1 VHSVTYSLL
10 WVRCLFDLISI
21 SNFRG
26 KWPLSENFRK
36 CFSNEFT
43 FRDQIWWKSAVAKL
57 PKGRVVYQTKK
68 TRAPRDSSQPP
79 FLARMGRSC
88 PKFPKRCHPLTCP
101 RIPNL
106 VRIGCRL
113 PDLFRKDWSS
123 GPLVKMNGLRTLMT
137 STLWTTMS
145 EELCLNATSHFNPA
159 GEHRWAQESFA
170 VDMGPAATRL
180 DQESHIELPKKTS
193 GLCESWWWTHR
204 TYAKMNYL
212 WDFRICNNSQCFFF
226 LDNENYKLL
235 LTIPYRI
242 ENMA

>member
-1 VHSVTYSLL
+1 MTPKVKI
-10 WVRCLFDLISI
+10 F
-21 SNFRG
+21 
-26 KWPLSENFRK
+26 ENVFPDSSTGPNLQWRK
-36 CFSNEFT
+36 L
-43 FRDQIWWKSAVAKL
+43 AVAKL

-159 GEHRWAQESFA
+159 GEHRWAQESSA
-170 VDMGPAATRL
+170 VDMGPAATGL
-180 DQESHIELPKKTS
+180 DQQSHIE
-193 GLCESWWWTHR
+193 
-204 TYAKMNYL
+204 
-212 WDFRICNNSQCFFF
+212 ICWR
-226 LDNENYKLL
+226 Y
-235 LTIPYRI
+235 
-242 ENMA
+242 